1 MDDRTIKSH
10 LQVLLLAE
18 PARCDEGINM
28 LCGLRQQ
35 SKVAPPLERTLVDE
49 RANGALGP
57 VTGRAIVL
65 EEHVGRTHEPVLMHG
80 VEFNGVAV
88 LQDLGSTHKRDVV
101 IMDNIK
107 TLFQNFADVRGL
119 E

>member
-1 MDDRTIKSH
+1 MDYRTGKSH

-18 PARCDEGINM
+18 PTRCYEGINM

-35 SKVAPPLERTLVDE
+35 SKVAPPLQRTLVDE
-49 RANGALGP
+49 GANSAPGLVAWRA
-57 VTGRAIVL
+57 VVL
-65 EEHVGRTHEPVLMHG
+65 EEHVGWTHEPVLMHG

-88 LQDLGSTHKRDVV
+88 LQDLGSTHKRNVV
-101 IMDNIK
+101 IMDDIK
-107 TLFQNFADVRGL
+107 TFFQNFADVRGL